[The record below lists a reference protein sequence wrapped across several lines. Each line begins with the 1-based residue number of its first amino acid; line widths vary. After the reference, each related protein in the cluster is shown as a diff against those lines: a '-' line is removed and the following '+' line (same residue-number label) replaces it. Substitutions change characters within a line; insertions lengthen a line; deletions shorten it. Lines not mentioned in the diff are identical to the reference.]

1 MHIVDLRQIRQFVAL
16 AEALNFHRA
25 AEALNMTQPP
35 LSLSIRKLEEE
46 LQARLF
52 QRHSRGVSLTEAAE
66 AALPHARDALAA
78 VEAMTC
84 SVRQT
89 TAGERGRLRIGFVG
103 SATYGLL
110 PAIVPRFHERLPG
123 IDLSLKEATSLEIVR
138 GLEEGG
144 LDVGLIRTPLLQDA
158 SVALEPLYKEV
169 LILLAPRSH
178 RLGKTDRVRLE
189 DLRDEPFVLYD
200 RVLVPNLFGQTIMAC
215 EAAGF
220 LPNVVEEAAH
230 IHTLIALVESGL
242 GLALAPAVMRRA
254 AQGRAQ
260 CLEITSGGRSL
271 EIGFALATRGGER
284 RSAVQAF
291 AAVAREAVHS
301 I

>member
-1 MHIVDLRQIRQFVAL
+1 MHIVELRQIRQFVAL

-35 LSLSIRKLEEE
+35 LSLSMRNLEGE

-52 QRHSRGVSLTEAAE
+52 ERHSRGVSLTEAGE

-78 VEAMTC
+78 AEALAR

-89 TAGERGRLRIGFVG
+89 AAGERGRLRIGFVG

-110 PAIVPRFHERLPG
+110 PAIIPRFHERLPG
-123 IDLSLKEATSLEIVR
+123 IDLGLKEATSLEIVR
-138 GLEEGG
+138 GLKEGG
-144 LDVGLIRTPLLQDA
+144 LDLGLVRAPLLQDA
-158 SVALEPLYKEV
+158 SVALESLYKEA
-169 LILLAPRSH
+169 LILLAPRDH
-178 RLGKTDRVRLE
+178 RLAGAERVRLE
-189 DLRDEPFVLYD
+189 DLKDEPFVLYD
-200 RVLVPNLFGQTIMAC
+200 RVQVPNLFSQTILAC

-220 LPNVVEEAAH
+220 LPKVVEEAAH

-254 AQGRAQ
+254 AAGRAQ
-260 CLEITSGGRSL
+260 CLEITAAGRSL
-271 EIGFALATRGGER
+271 EIGFALATREGER
-284 RSAVQAF
+284 RSAVEAF
-291 AAVAREAVHS
+291 AAVAREAVKA